1 MGEKEGSYSTFM
13 GFVYVSN
20 LIVGTGALTM
30 PLAVAN
36 AGLVVAVPLLVLL
49 SGIMISSNVPRIS
62 VFSLCFIKLLL

>member
-1 MGEKEGSYSTFM
+1 MSEKEGSYSTLM

-49 SGIMISSNVPRIS
+49 CFFSFLTATS
-62 VFSLCFIKLLL
+62 VVEAMATANAV